1 MLSSKDVENV
11 VLEMQEIASET
22 ILNHISRF
30 KTARTVNEQKKVIES
45 FENIFRTNL
54 KNSQSLVSEPPRLV
68 FKRRFVPFAVW
79 YLININDTATADEII
94 SYAQNNDL
102 IRKEWKYKSHMP
114 NRLARYM
121 SQSLLFEK
129 CGRTKEKNSRNIW
142 RLKK

>member
-1 MLSSKDVENV
+1 MNK
-11 VLEMQEIASET
+11 
-22 ILNHISRF
+22 
-30 KTARTVNEQKKVIES
+30 KKVIES

-79 YLININDTATADEII
+79 YLININNTATADEII